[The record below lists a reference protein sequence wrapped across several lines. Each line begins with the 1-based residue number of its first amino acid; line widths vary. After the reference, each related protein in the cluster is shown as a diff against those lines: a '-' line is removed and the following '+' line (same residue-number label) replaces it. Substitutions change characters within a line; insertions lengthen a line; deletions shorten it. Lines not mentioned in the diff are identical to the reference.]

1 MASTVAQE
9 TESPTAVAEKAPATA
24 AVASAPAVDLSAVPE
39 SPTNLSAVPESPT
52 NLSAVPESPT
62 ALLRDWAA
70 PAADRP
76 NPRPGLWAVIARCW
90 DALTGPGMTEQARL
104 QREISE
110 AKGFAYGYTRLS

>member
-24 AVASAPAVDLSAVPE
+24 AVASAPAVEPATAVDLSAVPE
-39 SPTNLSAVPESPT
+39 TPT

-90 DALTGPGMTEQARL
+90 NSLTGPGMTDQARL
-104 QREISE
+104 QREIAE
-110 AKGFAYGYTRLS
+110 ARGFAYGYTRLS

>member
-24 AVASAPAVDLSAVPE
+24 AVASTPAVAPATAVDLSVVPE
-39 SPTNLSAVPESPT
+39 SPTD
-52 NLSAVPESPT
+52 
-62 ALLRDWAA
+62 LLRDWAA
-70 PAADRP
+70 PAADRS

-90 DALTGPGMTEQARL
+90 DSLTGPGMTDQARL

>member
-9 TESPTAVAEKAPATA
+9 TESPTAVAEKAPA
-24 AVASAPAVDLSAVPE
+24 AVASAPTLD
-39 SPTNLSAVPESPT
+39 
-52 NLSAVPESPT
+52 LSAVPESPT

-76 NPRPGLWAVIARCW
+76 NPRTGLWAVIARCW

-104 QREISE
+104 QREIAE